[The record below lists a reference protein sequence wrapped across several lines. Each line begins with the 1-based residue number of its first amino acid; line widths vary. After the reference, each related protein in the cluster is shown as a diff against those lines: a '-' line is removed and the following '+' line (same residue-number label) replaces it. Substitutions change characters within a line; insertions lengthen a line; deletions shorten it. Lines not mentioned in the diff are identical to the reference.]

1 MREAVI
7 VSYARTGLAK
17 SGRGGFNITPPMSM
31 AAHAIKH
38 AVERAGV
45 DKEYVE
51 DCYLGN
57 CAHGAPN
64 IGRQAA
70 LLAGMPKST
79 AGVSVNRFCSSGLQT
94 IAMAANSIRSDGA
107 DCIVAGGV
115 ESISIPGGGSPKESI
130 DPDLLKAAPDIFMAM
145 IDTADIVAERY
156 KLSREYQDE
165 YSLESQRRMAA
176 AQQANKFKDE
186 IVPMKTKM
194 KVVDKATKAESIVDY
209 VVDKD
214 ECNRPETTLEGLA
227 KLEPVKGPG
236 KFVTAGNASQLSD
249 GAAAVVLMEAKDA
262 EKRGLNPLGRFVAWA
277 AAGCEPDEMG
287 IGPIYAV
294 PKLLKR
300 HGLKIDDIDLWELN
314 EAFASQCLYSRD
326 KLGIDPE
333 KYNVNGGSIAI
344 GHPVRHDRRASAP
357 ATSCRKAA
365 GARPSGA
372 SSRCAS
378 AAARAARACSRST
391 AEIFALA
398 RNSDRNKENGSA
410 RSHFPFEVS
419 ASVAMLL
426 DDHDLVAMTMPP
438 SAMVAAVAMPAIF
451 GTRAIAMMMAV
462 VAATLDH
469 DSLGARNRRRRDDD
483 RTKCGDNV
491 SKLLHSSPPQLIED
505 RTSHRSERSRG
516 TSKRILNACSDTH
529 GCTRR
534 PFDFWLVS

>member
-1 MREAVI
+1 
-7 VSYARTGLAK
+7 
-17 SGRGGFNITPPMSM
+17 MSL

-38 AVERAGV
+38 AVDRAGV
-45 DKEYVE
+45 DKDYVE

-70 LLAGMPKST
+70 LLAGLPKST
-79 AGVSVNRFCSSGLQT
+79 GGVSVNRFCSSGLQT

-115 ESISIPGGGSPKESI
+115 ESISIPGGGTPKELI
-130 DPDLLKAAPDIFMAM
+130 DPELLKIAPDIFMAM

-165 YSLESQRRMAA
+165 YSLELQRRMAA

-209 VVDKD
+209 VVDSD

-262 EKRGLNPLGRFVAWA
+262 EKRGLKPLGRFVAWA

-287 IGPIYAV
+287 IGPIFAV

-326 KLGIDPE
+326 KLGIDPDE
-333 KYNVNGGSIAI
+333 VQRQRRLDRDRPSL
-344 GHPVRHDRRASAP
+344 RHDRRAAHRPHP
-357 ATSCRKAA
+357 AGRTPA
-365 GARPSGA
+365 ARPSGA
-372 SSRCAS
+372 S
-378 AAARAARACSRST
+378 
-391 AEIFALA
+391 
-398 RNSDRNKENGSA
+398 
-410 RSHFPFEVS
+410 
-419 ASVAMLL
+419 
-426 DDHDLVAMTMPP
+426 
-438 SAMVAAVAMPAIF
+438 
-451 GTRAIAMMMAV
+451 
-462 VAATLDH
+462 
-469 DSLGARNRRRRDDD
+469 
-483 RTKCGDNV
+483 
-491 SKLLHSSPPQLIED
+491 
-505 RTSHRSERSRG
+505 
-516 TSKRILNACSDTH
+516 
-529 GCTRR
+529 
-534 PFDFWLVS
+534 